1 MNAPSQSGASE
12 RHPFPGLRPFAYQD
26 HEYFYGREDHIY
38 ALYRLIDFSRF
49 IAVVGSS
56 GSGKSSLVRAGLLPF
71 LDTETLEAG
80 GHNWLWREMRPGD
93 APLQRLTDL
102 LASLSADEGP
112 LLASGRRDHIAAQL
126 RRSSFGIS
134 EALAEIK
141 DITGH
146 SVVLVIDQFEELFRY
161 APAGSGR
168 TGLSGDEV
176 RARDEATQ
184 FVQLLL
190 QASQVPSNDIH
201 VMLTMRS
208 DFIGDCA
215 RFHGLPEA
223 VCAAQFLVPSL
234 TRDQLDEVIRE
245 PVEKAG
251 ATIDPQLVERLLN
264 DCGTEMDQLP
274 VLQHCL
280 SRLWEEA
287 GKVSS
292 EIGAAP
298 TTAVEAPT
306 DTDNKHGRHLSL
318 THYHDV
324 GEFADAL
331 SRHADEILK
340 DLPGPTLQLA
350 VEQVFSALSELDKE
364 GRAVRRALSFSQLVA
379 ETGVDESAV
388 RQVLDRFRA
397 EDCSFLTPSPYE
409 VRQITGSTRIDVG
422 HEALLRRWEKVSG
435 RGADPGWL
443 RAEQQAGER
452 YHGLLAMAEGDRAT
466 LPSHLIDERWA
477 WWTARPRTQQWAE
490 RYGGGFARVQR
501 LLQLSQAGQRIKRWA
516 IAAAFALVLGAAG
529 AMFLLWQTAVQAQ
542 KATELARTEMDRRR
556 VNALKATRTSI
567 RRLGGFLND
576 GTLSAEGAKQ
586 FLADAR
592 DTLEDMANT
601 GGRTQDISEV
611 EMSLLLTVSDVDIA
625 VGNYDDALKLA
636 ERVENISQELFNK
649 ERGNLAIGHT
659 VFSSKF
665 RIGDELARRKNNEA
679 AEQKYIEAF
688 EIARELASKD
698 SANVDR
704 QHWIAFI
711 RNKIGDLLLSKRNW
725 QAAMDEYGAGL
736 QIAEAIAD
744 KYPNDVPTQKNRIA
758 QVLSER
764 GGPGDNVAAL
774 AQYREALAIQM
785 QLLDRTPEA
794 TITSNI
800 AFTHRRIGG
809 LLRDKPDEAQLEY
822 QDAVRFHRRLY
833 EGDPGNV
840 SWRNGL
846 VTDYMLLGD
855 VQMKKEDWRGASQ
868 SYAEAI
874 RFADGLTLKDP
885 NNTAWRRNFALANLK
900 RGDALIDR
908 GNDALVR
915 PEPVVD
921 ESSGRIQDALS
932 RYRIA
937 ATNFEKLPK
946 EGSARYFN
954 LFDVQI
960 KIGDVLVRQNKYKEA
975 MEAYQSAAATAEQA
989 SSTQRVMD
997 WQIRL
1002 ADAIEQAGEGI
1013 AHAAANTTGVYS
1025 TAGETGEGALTYYQ
1039 KALDIIESAAVKV
1052 PDNQNLQSRKS
1063 RLAEKIGSLTAS
1075 GEPAAK

>member
-1 MNAPSQSGASE
+1 MNSRSKASGVSAE
-12 RHPFPGLRPFAYQD
+12 HPFPGLRSFAYQD
-26 HEYFYGREDHIY
+26 HDYFFGRDEQIY
-38 ALYRLIDFSRF
+38 ALYRLIDRF
-49 IAVVGSS
+49 RFVAVVGSS
-56 GSGKSSLVRAGLLPF
+56 GSGKSSLVRAGLLPL
-71 LDTETLEAG
+71 LDTETRESG
-80 GHNWLWREMRPGD
+80 GRNWVWREMRPGD

-102 LASLSADEGP
+102 LAG
-112 LLASGRRDHIAAQL
+112 LASDDDPIVASARCERIAAQL
-126 RRSSFGIS
+126 QRSSFGIS
-134 EALAEIK
+134 EALAEMNGI
-141 DITGH
+141 GGQ
-146 SVVLVIDQFEELFRY
+146 SLVLVVDQFEELFRY
-161 APAGSGR
+161 AAAGAARSV
-168 TGLSGDEV
+168 SSSDEA

-190 QASQVPSNDIH
+190 EASRSPSSKIH
-201 VMLTMRS
+201 LMLTMRS

-287 GKVSS
+287 GKVSA

-298 TTAVEAPT
+298 TAVGA
-306 DTDNKHGRHLSL
+306 DTDDKHGRHLSL
-318 THYHDV
+318 THYHDI

-364 GRAVRRALSFSQLVA
+364 GRAVRRALTFSQLVA
-379 ETGVDESAV
+379 ETGVEESAV

-397 EDCSFLTPSPYE
+397 EDCSFLTPSPSE

-477 WWTARPRTQQWAE
+477 WWTARPRTEQWAE

-501 LLQLSQAGQRIKRWA
+501 LLQVSQAGRRIRRWA
-516 IAAAFALVLGAAG
+516 IAAAFALLLGAAG
-529 AMFLLWQTAVQAQ
+529 AMFLLWQSAVQAQ
-542 KATELARTEMDRRR
+542 KATELARAEMDRRR
-556 VNALKATRTSI
+556 DNALKATRTSI

-649 ERGNLAIGHT
+649 NRDNLAIGHR

-665 RIGDELARRKNNEA
+665 RIGDELARRRNNEA
-679 AEQKYIEAF
+679 AEKKYIEAF

-725 QAAMDEYGAGL
+725 QAAMDEYRGGL
-736 QIAEAIAD
+736 QIAEAIAE
-744 KYPNDVPTQKNRIA
+744 KYPSDVPTQKNRIA

-764 GGPGDNVAAL
+764 GEPGDNVAAL
-774 AQYREALAIQM
+774 AQYREALAIQT
-785 QLLDRTPEA
+785 QLLDRTPGEA
-794 TITSNI
+794 TLTSNI

-822 QDAVRFHRRLY
+822 QEAVRFHRRLY

-840 SWRNGL
+840 SWRNAL

-855 VQMKKEDWRGASQ
+855 VLMKKEDWRGASQ
-868 SYAEAI
+868 SYGEAI

-885 NNTAWRRNFALANLK
+885 NNSAWRRNFALANLK
-900 RGDALIDR
+900 RGDALIHR

-921 ESSGRIQDALS
+921 ESSRRIQDALG
-932 RYRIA
+932 RYWIA
-937 ATNFEKLPK
+937 AANFEKLAK
-946 EGSARYFN
+946 EGAARYFN
-954 LFDVQI
+954 LFDVQV

-975 MEAYQSAAATAEQA
+975 MGAYQAAASTAEQA
-989 SSTQRVMD
+989 SSTQRVVD

-1002 ADAIEQAGEGI
+1002 ADAIEEAGEGI
-1013 AHAAANTTGVYS
+1013 AHAAVRPMGVYPAAAE
-1025 TAGETGEGALTYYQ
+1025 AGVGALTYYQ
-1039 KALDIIESAAVKV
+1039 KALDVIEGAAAKD

-1075 GEPAAK
+1075 GEATAK